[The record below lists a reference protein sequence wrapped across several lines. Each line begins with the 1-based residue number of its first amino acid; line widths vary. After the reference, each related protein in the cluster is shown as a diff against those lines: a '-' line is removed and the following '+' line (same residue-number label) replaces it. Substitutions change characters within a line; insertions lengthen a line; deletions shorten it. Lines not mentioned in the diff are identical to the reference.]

1 MTRHPRIAPLIDE
14 VATEKESTMKNEP
27 AITVASITAVVV
39 AAIALLV
46 AFGVQ
51 VSDEQAAAIVGFVA
65 VVGQLVAGYVTRG
78 KVTPVE

>member
-1 MTRHPRIAPLIDE
+1 
-14 VATEKESTMKNEP
+14 MKNEP